1 MSSPRRE
8 SPFWLAL
15 ACFAALVGMIFYNV
29 KVLGSES
36 NHVPLVLATALVAG
50 VAVLA
55 LKQPW
60 KEIEDGM
67 LTAIQ
72 SAMTPILILMTI
84 GIVIATWMQS
94 GVVPQ
99 LIVYGLKLISPSV
112 FLVTSFLV
120 CCVVSLATGSSWLT
134 AGSVGVALIAA
145 GTTMGQ
151 NVAMVAG
158 AVVSGSYFG
167 DKMSPLS
174 DTTNLAPAMAGSTLA
189 EHIRHMAWTVT
200 PGMLIA
206 LVGFVLLGRGGGTET
221 DALADVE
228 SVITTLESNFTLG
241 PWLLIPPALTLLLV
255 MRRFP
260 AVPALLLG
268 ALLAAL
274 VGIVSHAPQGRAHE
288 LGTYVGAMYGG
299 YVASTGHAMVDEL
312 LSRGGMEKMMGTVAL
327 VLCAMSFGG
336 ALLATGMLRALTD
349 ALLRLVRGTGSLIA
363 TTLATCVGINVA
375 TSDQYMSIVV
385 PGQMFKRAYLQR
397 RLHPKNLSRAL
408 EDAGTMTSPLV
419 PWNTCGAQM
428 AAVLGVGAGLY
439 WKFALLNLAVPLISL
454 AYGFLGFT
462 IVKISDAEAEAR
474 LQNA

>member
-1 MSSPRRE
+1 MTTPRRAA
-8 SPFWLAL
+8 PFGLSL
-15 ACFAALVGMIFYNV
+15 FCFAALVGLIFYNV
-29 KVLGSES
+29 KILGSES

-151 NVAMVAG
+151 SAAMVAG
-158 AVVSGSYFG
+158 AIVSGSYFG

-189 EHIRHMAWTVT
+189 EHIRHMVWTVT
-200 PGMLIA
+200 PAMLIA
-206 LVGFVLLGRGGGTET
+206 LVGFVLLGRGGAG
-221 DALADVE
+221 DAGALTDVE
-228 SVITTLESNFTLG
+228 TVITTLESNFTLG
-241 PWLLIPPALTLLLV
+241 PWLLIPPVLTLFLV

-268 ALLAAL
+268 ALLAVL
-274 VGIVSHAPQGRAHE
+274 VGAVSHAPEGRAHE
-288 LGTYVGAMYGG
+288 LGAYLGAMHVG
-299 YVASTGHAMVDEL
+299 YVAATGHPMVDEL
-312 LSRGGMEKMMGTVAL
+312 LSRGGLSSMLGTVGL
-327 VLCAMSFGG
+327 VLCAMCFGG
-336 ALLATGMLRALTD
+336 ALMATGMLRALTD

-363 TTLATCVGINVA
+363 TTLATCVGMNVA

-385 PGQMFKRAYLQR
+385 PGQMFKRAYLER

-439 WKFALLNLAVPLISL
+439 WKFALLNLAVPVISL
-454 AYGFLGFT
+454 VYGFIGFT
-462 IVKISDAEAEAR
+462 IVKISDAEAEER
-474 LQNA
+474 LRRA